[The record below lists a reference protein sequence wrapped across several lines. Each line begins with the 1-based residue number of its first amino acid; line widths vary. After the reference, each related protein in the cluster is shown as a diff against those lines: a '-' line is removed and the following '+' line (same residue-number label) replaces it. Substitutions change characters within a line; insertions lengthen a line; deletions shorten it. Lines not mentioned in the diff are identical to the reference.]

1 MRWFVCFLAAL
12 LWVSPLYAQF
22 DSEPS
27 YDSGTYKYMRNTG
40 DQKTARN
47 IMVLKEVADYKIGD
61 EKLAKEFDNLE
72 KTQEYHQKI
81 GKILS
86 KLSNK
91 KMRNS
96 KNREVIE
103 ILNDAGNKLYNLL
116 AD

>member
-1 MRWFVCFLAAL
+1 
-12 LWVSPLYAQF
+12 
-22 DSEPS
+22 
-27 YDSGTYKYMRNTG
+27 MRNTG
-40 DQKTARN
+40 NQKIARN
-47 IMVLKEVADYKIGD
+47 IMILKEVADYKIGD
-61 EKLAKEFDNLE
+61 EKLEKEFDNLE
-72 KTQEYHQKI
+72 KTQEYHQKL

-96 KNREVIE
+96 KNSDVIE